1 MYTFNRPKSTKL
13 WRLRFENLN
22 SEIRR
27 DYLILLYLEYTILK
41 HVLRKKQSNERFTN
55 FFTN

>member
-1 MYTFNRPKSTKL
+1 MNKYTHLTARSQLNFGGK
-13 WRLRFENLN
+13 FENLN

-41 HVLRKKQSNERFTN
+41 HVLRKKQSL
-55 FFTN
+55 